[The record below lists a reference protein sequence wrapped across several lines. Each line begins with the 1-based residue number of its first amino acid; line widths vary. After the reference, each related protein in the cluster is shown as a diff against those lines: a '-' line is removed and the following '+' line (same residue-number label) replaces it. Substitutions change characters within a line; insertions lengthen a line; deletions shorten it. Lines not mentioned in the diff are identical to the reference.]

1 MDEVAKVV
9 NELRTHGRPEMT
21 ISRFYQSAVEKALR
35 DYRTEPKR
43 FLEEY
48 GRPLRTP

>member
-1 MDEVAKVV
+1 VDEVAKVV
-9 NELRTHGRPEMT
+9 DELRTHGMPEMT
-21 ISRFYQSAVEKALR
+21 ISRFYQSAVEEALK

-48 GRPLRTP
+48 GKHARR